1 MRVITSF
8 GYNQDSV
15 FDLISGNYID
25 YVAQFKAHPA
35 IYLWE
40 LGNEYNYH
48 PEWFNDD
55 LNNWYDA
62 LEQAVDAIHA
72 IDTYHPVTTRRMEKF
87 RIPLRCTKVAILIC
101 GVSTCTVGMYQDHF
115 LPIGLQ
121 SVINHSISQKL
132 GQTAT

>member
-72 IDTYHPVTTRRMEKF
+72 IDTFHPVTTAHGE
-87 RIPLRCTKVAILIC
+87 IPDSVALYK
-101 GVSTCTVGMYQDHF
+101 GRNLDMWGFNVYVGMYQDHF